1 MKVESEK
8 VRSISLAFSLLLS
21 LLPLIARTR
30 FSSGVRGTPVAH
42 SLQSFQQKNLAFCGV
57 SLEQRKAVRFQ
68 MRAPVIFRWS
78 DQSGTKQESVGRT
91 RDISIAG
98 VFVTCPNPLPV
109 GTPISL
115 EVHLSPLEN
124 TRHRLRLEATGKIV
138 RVGNGEE
145 SGFAVISRF
154 DLHEVA
160 VAAS

>member
-1 MKVESEK
+1 MELQLQIVCNLSSKRIPASVE
-8 VRSISLAFSLLLS
+8 R
-21 LLPLIARTR
+21 
-30 FSSGVRGTPVAH
+30 
-42 SLQSFQQKNLAFCGV
+42 
-57 SLEQRKAVRFQ
+57 SLEQRKAVRFLT
-68 MRAPVIFRWS
+68 RTPVIFRWS
-78 DQSGTKQESVGRT
+78 DQSGAKQESVGRT

-98 VFVTCPNPLPV
+98 VFVTCPNPPPV

-124 TRHRLRLEATGKIV
+124 TLHRLRLEATGRII

-145 SGFAVISRF
+145 SGFAALSRF